1 VPECANWPLYRA
13 EHEHVVLS
21 RLGLL
26 LRRLNFEIVTFE
38 EGFLEM
44 EDSASLAR
52 IDASLAQMETDIAR
66 CVTRLYCFESE

>member
-1 VPECANWPLYRA
+1 
-13 EHEHVVLS
+13 
-21 RLGLL
+21 
-26 LRRLNFEIVTFE
+26 
-38 EGFLEM
+38 M